1 MKKIDSINQ
10 FDQLVES
17 EASFFLLKHSTTC
30 PISQAGYNEFDKF
43 EKNGNEN
50 CYILIIQESRD
61 VSNYIAEKFHIK
73 HESPQAILFVNS
85 NVAWHASHFKIT
97 AKAMEAS
104 KLENIH

>member
-1 MKKIDSINQ
+1 MIKIDSTNQ
-10 FDQLVES
+10 FDQLVDS
-17 EASFFLLKHSTTC
+17 GAPFFLLKHSTTC
-30 PISQAGYNEFDKF
+30 PISQAGYNEFEKF

-50 CYILIIQESRD
+50 CYILIVQDSRD

-97 AKAMEAS
+97 AKTMEAV
-104 KLENIH
+104 KLENVQ

>member
-1 MKKIDSINQ
+1 MKKIDSTDQ
-10 FDQLVES
+10 FDQLVEN

-43 EKNGNEN
+43 AQNNEN
-50 CYILIIQESRD
+50 CYVLIVQDSRD
-61 VSNYIAEKFHIK
+61 VSNYIAEKFHVK

-97 AKAMEAS
+97 AKGLETA
-104 KLENIH
+104 KLENIQ